1 MNNVQ
6 SLDLER
12 HRKYMTNSSQNSSGN
27 LSVKEKIINSTIDL
41 IKSSDG
47 LVENITIRDISKNAD
62 ISVGLINYHFGT
74 KQKLVEICVQRII
87 SHVMKSFS
95 DVKNTNPQKN
105 LHKENFSEMTSFI
118 TRVFSFLT
126 DNPEVSKISILGDL
140 AQPNP
145 KNNSSVSCKAIYKA
159 IPDTESENIRKM
171 KAFMLLACI
180 QSAFLNRHI
189 MKELLDIDFVDE
201 DDYYQFFYLVAKIL
215 DIL

>member
-1 MNNVQ
+1 
-6 SLDLER
+6 
-12 HRKYMTNSSQNSSGN
+12 MTNSSQNSSGN

-47 LVENITIRDISKNAD
+47 LVENITIRDISKTAD

-74 KQKLVEICVQRII
+74 KQKLIEICVQRII
-87 SHVMKSFS
+87 SQVMQSFS
-95 DVKNTNPQKN
+95 DVENVTPQKN
-105 LHKENFSEMTSFI
+105 LHNENFSEITYFI

-140 AQPNP
+140 SQPNP
-145 KNNSSVSCKAIYKA
+145 KSNSSVSCKAIYKA
-159 IPDTESENIRKM
+159 IPDTESENIRKT

>member
-1 MNNVQ
+1 
-6 SLDLER
+6 
-12 HRKYMTNSSQNSSGN
+12 MTNSSQNSSGN
-27 LSVKEKIINSTIDL
+27 LSVKENIINSTIDL
-41 IKSSDG
+41 IQSSDG

-74 KQKLVEICVQRII
+74 KQKLIEICVQRII
-87 SHVMKSFS
+87 SQVMKSFS
-95 DVKNTNPQKN
+95 DLENENPQKH
-105 LHKENFSEMTSFI
+105 LHTDDFSEMTAFI

-126 DNPEVSKISILGDL
+126 DHPEVSKISILGDL

-145 KNNSSVSCKAIYKA
+145 KNNSSVSYKAIYKA
-159 IPDTESENIRKM
+159 IADTESENMRKL

-189 MKELLDIDFVDE
+189 IKELLDVDFVNE